1 MTNSKMNT
9 LTEGVVNQNSEIAR
23 TRQTNGTL
31 KSTEPRI
38 YLDSNGIT
46 IKCEKNC
53 PVGYKETVNEYFG
66 I

>member
-46 IKCEKNC
+46 
-53 PVGYKETVNEYFG
+53 EYFG